1 MRYTGTIWRPPYEAG
16 SLLLEVTAGCTHHSC
31 KFCTL
36 YDELPFR
43 FRVTPMET
51 VEADLAEAQMLFHTP
66 LGKLQDGLLGVP
78 RRKISRIFLVGANPF
93 VLHFNKLEAIAAAIR
108 KYFPEC
114 ETIGCFSR
122 VTDIT
127 LKTPEQLQK
136 LRALGYD
143 GLTIGVE
150 TGDDNALAFMRK
162 GYPARE
168 IIEQSKRLDDA
179 GISYNFFYLAGLSG
193 NGLGTEGAAISASVF
208 NQTHPKR
215 IGSSMLT
222 IFPESELY
230 QEIQRGN
237 WTEESEIEKLE
248 EVMTLVQHLEI
259 PVEFAMLGASNAVS
273 VQGRLPDEK
282 ARMLS
287 ELKRYCAPQNEAAL
301 RQYRVNLPHL

>member
-66 LGKLQDGLLGVP
+66 LGKLQDGLFGVP

-193 NGLGTEGAAISASVF
+193 KGLGTEGAAISASVF
-208 NQTHPKR
+208 NQTRPKR

-282 ARMLS
+282 GRMLS
-287 ELKRYCAPQNEAAL
+287 ELEQYCNPRNEAAL